1 MNFSCPFSSPDPFE
15 AGDVQRPHALQ
26 LHCSVHRCDQLLK
39 KEFPPKHSVSHPG
52 LGDNGASIPL
62 QVLDFDENSNQVANS
77 LLGKDELA
85 EAISGEESGYS
96 SLG

>member
-1 MNFSCPFSSPDPFE
+1 MNSCLKNFLFRSRSWKSFGIAAEKSSLQKTPF
-15 AGDVQRPHALQ
+15 
-26 LHCSVHRCDQLLK
+26 
-39 KEFPPKHSVSHPG
+39 SHPG

-77 LLGKDELA
+77 PLGKEELTKT
-85 EAISGEESGYS
+85 ISGEESGYS

>member
-26 LHCSVHRCDQLLK
+26 LHWSVHRCEQLLK
-39 KEFPPKHSVSHPG
+39 KRVSAKTLLSHPG

-77 LLGKDELA
+77 PLGKEELA